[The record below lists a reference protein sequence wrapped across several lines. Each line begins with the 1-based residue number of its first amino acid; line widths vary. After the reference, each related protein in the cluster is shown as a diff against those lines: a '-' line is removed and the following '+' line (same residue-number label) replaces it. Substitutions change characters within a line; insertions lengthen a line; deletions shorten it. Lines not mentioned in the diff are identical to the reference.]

1 MGLQCLSLIGM
12 VMDKKEQES
21 QRIAEQVKKF
31 LENGGEIEQVPTYT
45 RSDLNSVILEED
57 ERKWE

>member
-1 MGLQCLSLIGM
+1 
-12 VMDKKEQES
+12 MDKKEQES

-31 LENGGEIEQVPTYT
+31 LENGGEIKQVPTYT